1 MKLVISLIV
10 TFAAVGIGSYFTT
23 PNIATWYASLNKPF
37 FNPPN
42 WIFGPMWSVLYILMA
57 VALYLVWKKEFA
69 RQEKT
74 KAVILYAIQ
83 LTLNTLWS
91 VIFFGMKAPALALP
105 EIILLE
111 ITIILTAYSF
121 KKISTVAARLL
132 IPYIVWVGFAAILNL
147 SIVVLN

>member
-10 TFAAVGIGSYFTT
+10 TFAAAGIGSYFTT

-111 ITIILTAYSF
+111 ITIILTAY
-121 KKISTVAARLL
+121 
-132 IPYIVWVGFAAILNL
+132 
-147 SIVVLN
+147 